1 MPNNEDKINEIIK
14 LVNEGDWENAFN
26 KAEFLNV
33 EELEQLLD
41 KSDNESFNV
50 EIIKDFLPEDRR
62 EKYIDTF
69 SLDSYKLEIIVSLS
83 DDEIKAKYIEQFDS
97 ASDKAKII
105 LSFSEKDKL
114 EYTEYLK
121 VAIAEFSPNSK
132 VILSILKDD
141 DIEEI
146 LQEER
151 AFLER
156 EGSNIIE
163 RRLYSII
170 KDIPNDRR
178 EKFLRYITNE
188 DLLLR
193 LLLDMPA
200 TAIESK
206 DKYVELIIDY
216 INRETDKEKVI
227 SAIKLLPKSKLTPE
241 YIEILEQSIKNG
253 RPDESTI
260 IFLINSK
267 PEKEK
272 IEYLKTLLIQKG
284 LSENVQKSLGW
295 KTFEGVCTESK
306 DDDMIFD
313 RLCLE
318 YKEKMIDSMEWS
330 EIKIERIKLLGSDD
344 IIKKY
349 IDEFISNENG
359 EIQQFRENYI
369 DEHSKDFTIDEEII
383 FKLVESAKIEMIGSL
398 SDDKQKEY
406 LDIITTMLEKFD
418 NKEKSILLS
427 NLSSEIII
435 ELINTIDNEEN
446 KLRLIRDMSEEQRV
460 NYIIANAND
469 LREENKVQLIGEI
482 RNLDLLKKL
491 IIDENILLPES
502 IYEMRINSIST
513 SYGGFSKEFIEKN
526 LQWIIDKEMSIH
538 GQSNLDDIKRR
549 EELVR
554 IIAKENEDVW
564 KRIDFRILD
573 EKYIEL
579 LGLDKIKVI
588 SAFID
593 EQKRILALSDKKLT
607 LWVRC
612 INEHLKDT
620 ESSEW
625 NIIGMDLLEKIESE
639 QYDELI
645 ENIEDI
651 SSLDESEINLLTKL
665 LQTNNVF
672 DIRSIEDLRNF
683 DRIKEDRCNELI
695 ASDDIEEKR
704 LAVLEKIFGQDIE
717 TTESFLSQFKNIEE
731 LEESGVKAYL
741 KALKMIFDVNH
752 PTELEEIYRECQSVD
767 IIDKQFVTRAIKSEY
782 AKKINKGLF
791 DPSTATKVEGEENVY
806 EAGTDFRMIVC
817 VQVTNTANQMSHT
830 LKDFS
835 KGAKQ
840 EWNMPNVTSQY
851 MATSYIRND
860 NIALFGGSYI
870 ENNGAFVYGFS
881 EMEPSSLLRMYYT
894 DAGTHSNSISA
905 KDEESGLEFLCPDN
919 LINETSRWANNPT
932 WCHYYNEINYS
943 RQQNGGK
950 KQPDYI
956 VVFKKDGKI
965 PGMNIA
971 KRAQADWEGKLPIVI
986 VDINKCLAEQ
996 KRQVDEMRMKCNQT
1010 HSPVLAREIYYKIR
1024 NNLNTIISNGIKE
1037 HFFDKDDLLEF
1048 EVTDEEISKYLRE
1061 HPEEACIKKE
1071 TVSEGELL
1079 SIYDGVS
1086 AEERQN
1092 MQSKLRQIYQRI
1104 RFIGKHGVDKARQT
1118 QEAMDKLEERLKD
1131 NNDPLTEY
1139 RRQAYERLKQ
1149 SIEGEENDR

>member
-1 MPNNEDKINEIIK
+1 MPINEDIIDEIIK
-14 LVNEGDWENAFN
+14 LVNEDDWENAFN
-26 KAEFLNV
+26 KAEILNV
-33 EELEQLLD
+33 EELERLLE
-41 KSDNESFNV
+41 KFDNESFNV
-50 EIIKDFLPEDRR
+50 EIVKDFLPEERR

-69 SLDSYKLEIIVSLS
+69 SRDSNKLEIIVSLS
-83 DDEIKAKYIEQFDS
+83 DDEVKAKYIEQFES

-121 VAIAEFSPNSK
+121 AAIVEFSPDSK
-132 VILSILKDD
+132 AILSILRDS
-141 DIEEI
+141 DIEEMLEEQIELLKKEGKDIIDGI
-146 LQEER
+146 L
-151 AFLER
+151 FD
-156 EGSNIIE
+156 
-163 RRLYSII
+163 II
-170 KDIPNDRR
+170 KDIPNDRKI
-178 EKFLRYITNE
+178 KFLKYITDE
-188 DLLLR
+188 ELLLR

-200 TAIESK
+200 TDIQSK

-216 INRETDKEKVI
+216 INREPDKKKVI
-227 SAIKLLPKSKLTPE
+227 SAIKLLPKSRLTPE

-267 PEKEK
+267 PEKER
-272 IEYLKTLLIQKG
+272 IEYVKNLLIKNG
-284 LSENVQKSLGW
+284 LSENIQKSIGW
-295 KTFEGVCTESK
+295 EIFEKVCTELK
-306 DDDMIFD
+306 DDDIIFNN
-313 RLCLE
+313 LCLE
-318 YKEKMIDSMEWS
+318 FKEKMIDSMEWS
-330 EIKIERIKLLGSDD
+330 ERKIERIKLIGSDD

-349 IDEFISNENG
+349 IDEFISNQNG
-359 EIQQFRENYI
+359 EIHQLRENYI
-369 DEHSKDFTIDEEII
+369 EEHGKILSIDEEIL
-383 FKLVESAKIEMIGSL
+383 FKLVETAKIEMIGSL
-398 SDDKQKEY
+398 SDDKQKDY
-406 LDIITTMLEKFD
+406 LDIITTVLEKFD
-418 NKEKSILLS
+418 NKEKSMLLS
-427 NLSSEIII
+427 KLSSEIIV

-446 KLRLIRDMSEEQRV
+446 KLGLIRCMSEEQRA

-469 LREENKVQLIGEI
+469 LSEENKVQLIKEI
-482 RNLDLLKKL
+482 RNLDLLKKI

-502 IYEMRINSIST
+502 IYEMRISPIST

-573 EKYIEL
+573 EKYVEL

-625 NIIGMDLLEKIESE
+625 NIIGMDLLEKLESE

-741 KALKMIFDVNH
+741 KALKMIFDVNN
-752 PTELEEIYRECQSVD
+752 PTELEEIYRGCQSVD
-767 IIDKQFVTRAIKSEY
+767 IIDKQIVTRAIKSEY
-782 AKKINKGLF
+782 AKIFNKDLF
-791 DPSTATKVEGEENVY
+791 NPEMATKVEGEENVY

-830 LKDFS
+830 LKDFN

-870 ENNGAFVYGFS
+870 EDNGAFVYGFS

-905 KDEESGLEFLCPDN
+905 KDEGSGLQFLCPN
-919 LINETSRWANNPT
+919 GLIDETSRWANEPT
-932 WCHYYNEINYS
+932 RCHYYNEVNYS

-956 VVFKKDGKI
+956 VVFKKDGEI

-996 KRQVDEMRMKCNQT
+996 KRQVDEMRMKYNQT

-1024 NNLNTIISNGIKE
+1024 NNLNTIISNGIIE
-1037 HFFDKDDLLEF
+1037 HFFDKNDLLEF
-1048 EVTDEEISKYLRE
+1048 EVTDEEISKYLKE
-1061 HPEEACIKKE
+1061 HPEEAPIKKG
-1071 TVSEGELL
+1071 TVSEGELV
-1079 SIYDGVS
+1079 SIYGDVS
-1086 AEERQN
+1086 AKERQS
-1092 MQSKLRQIYQRI
+1092 MGSKLRQMYQRI
-1104 RFIGKHGVDKARQT
+1104 RYIRKHGVDKARQT
-1118 QEAMDKLEERLKD
+1118 QEDMEK
-1131 NNDPLTEY
+1131 
-1139 RRQAYERLKQ
+1139 
-1149 SIEGEENDR
+1149 